1 MNSNLQNGSALV
13 GRLLLALLF
22 VLSGFQKITGYSGAA
37 GYMASAGLP
46 MIGLL
51 LPLTILIEL
60 GGGLLLVIGW
70 QTRWVAL
77 IVFLFLIP
85 VTATFHNAAVDPTQ
99 MVMLLKN
106 AAIMGGMLQLF
117 AFGAGA
123 WSVDGRRPS

>member
-13 GRLLLALLF
+13 GRLLLAMLF
-22 VLSGFQKITGYSGAA
+22 VLSGFQKITGYSGTA

-77 IVFLFLIP
+77 VMFLFLIP
-85 VTATFHNAAVDPTQ
+85 VTLTFHNVAVDPTQ

-117 AFGAGA
+117 AFGPGA
-123 WSVDGRRPS
+123 WSIDGRHPV

>member
-22 VLSGFQKITGYSGAA
+22 VLSGFQKITGYSGTA

-77 IVFLFLIP
+77 VMFLFLIP
-85 VTATFHNAAVDPTQ
+85 VTLTFHNVAVDPTQ

>member
-1 MNSNLQNGSALV
+1 MNPNLRNGAALV

-22 VLSGFQKITGYSGAA
+22 VLSGFQKITGYSGTAS
-37 GYMASAGLP
+37 YMASAGLP

-77 IVFLFLIP
+77 VMFLFLIP
-85 VTATFHNAAVDPTQ
+85 VTLTFHNVAVDPTQ

>member
-22 VLSGFQKITGYSGAA
+22 VLSGFQKITGYSGTA

-77 IVFLFLIP
+77 IMFLFLIP
-85 VTATFHNAAVDPTQ
+85 VTLTFHNVAVDPTQ

-117 AFGAGA
+117 AFGPGA
-123 WSVDGRRPS
+123 WSIDGRHPV

>member
-1 MNSNLQNGSALV
+1 
-13 GRLLLALLF
+13 
-22 VLSGFQKITGYSGAA
+22 
-37 GYMASAGLP
+37 MASAGLP

-51 LPLTILIEL
+51 LPLTILIEF

-77 IVFLFLIP
+77 VMFLFLIP
-85 VTATFHNAAVDPTQ
+85 VTLTFHNVAADPTQ